1 MTLETMYG
9 FIICQP
15 YAGQIINGEKKQE
28 FRSRR
33 TTKLNIP
40 VYLLSNKKCLG
51 IIQFTKCSKTN
62 KHPKYDWAW
71 DVIVIEKFTK
81 PKKFFHPRG
90 AQRWIKDV
98 KFI

>member
-1 MTLETMYG
+1 MMYG

-15 YAGQIINGEKKQE
+15 HADRIINGIKKQE

-40 VYLLSNKKCLG
+40 VYLLSDKKCLG
-51 IIQFTKCSKTN
+51 IIEFTKCYKTN
-62 KHPKYDWAW
+62 KHKKYDYAW
-71 DVIVIEKFTK
+71 DVTVIEKFTK
-81 PKKFFHPRG
+81 PKKYIHLLG
-90 AQRWIKDV
+90 AQIWIKNV